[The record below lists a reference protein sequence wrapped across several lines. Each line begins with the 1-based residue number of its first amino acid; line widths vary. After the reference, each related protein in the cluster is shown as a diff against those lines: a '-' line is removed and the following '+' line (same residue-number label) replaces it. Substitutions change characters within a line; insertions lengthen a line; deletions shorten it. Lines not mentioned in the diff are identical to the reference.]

1 MEQAMRGN
9 SVAIITMM
17 NNKDNVLDGFHTVAV
32 RCNGKGY
39 DVYNRNNVMKTVWHC
54 AMFDDVMEG
63 GVFIC
68 GYIIDAG

>member
-32 RCNGKGY
+32 RCNGKGF
-39 DVYNRNNVMKTVWHC
+39 DVYNSNNARSVAYQC
-54 AMFDDVMEG
+54 SSFGDIMEG
-63 GVFIC
+63 GMFLC
-68 GYIIDAG
+68 GYIVNIG